1 MLKVDERYS
10 TLPEVAERLKVS
22 RRTVY
27 RWIKNGDLNAYQL
40 GREYRITESAL
51 KQFLEAHQF
60 RAKGG
65 DDA

>member
-1 MLKVDERYS
+1 MLEVDERYA

-27 RWIKNGDLNAYQL
+27 RWIKNGELNAYQF

-65 DDA
+65 NHA